1 MRNEK
6 EIKQIEKGI
15 IDLQEKLN
23 ELKNEKPKFKNGWYK
38 NNNGYL
44 VFYNFD
50 IDIYYGL
57 DYNYD
62 RWIEGIESSSFFSE
76 DFDTP
81 ATEQEVV
88 AALVAEAKKR
98 GLKDGSNVVDLQGL
112 RNELVNS
119 YIIRFNIKSGLLF
132 MGETCIFLRGKWA
145 TIIEEPRV
153 FINSHL
159 VENDCCTIKHL
170 VEIDCGTIKIG
181 CEKFNEI
188 VFRKTIL
195 QLKNLN
201 IESLTMRGEV
211 FNVNELF
218 D

>member
-1 MRNEK
+1 MKNEK
-6 EIKQIEKGI
+6 AIKQIEKGI

-50 IDIYYGL
+50 TDTYYGL

-159 VENDCCTIKHL
+159 VENDCCTIK
-170 VEIDCGTIKIG
+170 IG
-181 CEKFNEI
+181 SEKFNKI

-195 QLKNLN
+195 QLKNYN
-201 IESLTMRGEV
+201 IESFTMRGEV
-211 FNVNELF
+211 FSVNELF
-218 D
+218 DLI